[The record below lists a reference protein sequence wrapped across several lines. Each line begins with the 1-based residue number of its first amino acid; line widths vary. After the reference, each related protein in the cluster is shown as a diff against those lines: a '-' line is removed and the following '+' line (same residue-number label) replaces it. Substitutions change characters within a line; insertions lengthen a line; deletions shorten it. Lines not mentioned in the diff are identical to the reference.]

1 MSEPK
6 VHEQKSTLKK
16 VDKLPLWN
24 VIILDSPVHSF
35 EYVAILFVKIFNKE
49 YKQAVELTHKVHNEK
64 RVIAVTCPKERAEL
78 YKAQVDAMG
87 PDRLIPTCTSS
98 IGCTLEPAE

>member
-1 MSEPK
+1 MSDSK
-6 VHEQKSTLKK
+6 VYEKKTTHKK
-16 VDKLPLWN
+16 VEKLPLWN

-35 EYVAILFVKIFNKE
+35 EYVTILFVKIFNKE
-49 YKQAVELTHKVHNEK
+49 YKQAIELTQKVHSEK

-87 PDRLIPTCTSS
+87 PDRLVAGCTSS